1 MKKSIQSVSI
11 VSLVLSGA
19 LLLSACSEQQQD
31 EAKFLIEQAKEK
43 TKEKGDGGD

>member
-1 MKKSIQSVSI
+1 MVRAIYSIRIDTCFNRSI
-11 VSLVLSGA
+11 LF
-19 LLLSACSEQQQD
+19 SACSEQQQD